1 MDLSSLLPVF
11 ALALAAF
18 GIGVAAMAIGH
29 IFTGR
34 CLRGSC
40 GGPEITGPKGE
51 RLSCQGCP
59 NRRTHER

>member
-11 ALALAAF
+11 AIALAAF
-18 GIGVAAMAIGH
+18 GIGIAAMAVGR

-40 GGPEITGPKGE
+40 GGPAVLAPDGE
-51 RLSCQGCP
+51 KIDSCEGCP
-59 NRRTHER
+59 NRKR